1 MQELSR
7 AFDRI
12 KNAEGNTRLQE
23 ARKLAEEQ
31 YKKGKPEIGARI
43 LKVAGDVFT
52 MNVFKKGL
60 V

>member
-52 MNVFKKGL
+52 MKGL